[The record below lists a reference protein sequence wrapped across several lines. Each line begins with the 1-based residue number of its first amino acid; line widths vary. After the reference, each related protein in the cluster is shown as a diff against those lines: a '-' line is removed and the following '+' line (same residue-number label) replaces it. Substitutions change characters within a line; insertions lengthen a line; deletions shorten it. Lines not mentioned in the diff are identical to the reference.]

1 MNSCTCLIFEPVR
14 PSQVCLHMSAAVPY
28 VIAGAAFYGLDRIL
42 RILKSRLCTATLTCL
57 PELHM
62 TQVYIPQLNSGW
74 RAGQHVR
81 LRVLSSAMGLYGW
94 AEAHPY
100 TIASASEGT
109 VQEGVVLL
117 CKNTGRWTRRLYDIA
132 AEDRRGEQGASDVKV
147 LVEGP
152 YGELLR
158 FHSREQVCSSR
169 RR

>member
-1 MNSCTCLIFEPVR
+1 
-14 PSQVCLHMSAAVPY
+14 MSATTTPRTHT
-28 VIAGAAFYGLDRIL
+28 GNDLG
-42 RILKSRLCTATLTCL
+42 LTCL
-57 PELHM
+57 HELHM

-132 AEDRRGEQGASDVKV
+132 AEDRRGACGGSDVKIW
-147 LVEGP
+147 VEGP
-152 YGELLR
+152 YGALSSQLAWMA
-158 FHSREQVCSSR
+158 VCSR
-169 RR
+169 RAMGHRRACLHATQQFRPRGLLCWW